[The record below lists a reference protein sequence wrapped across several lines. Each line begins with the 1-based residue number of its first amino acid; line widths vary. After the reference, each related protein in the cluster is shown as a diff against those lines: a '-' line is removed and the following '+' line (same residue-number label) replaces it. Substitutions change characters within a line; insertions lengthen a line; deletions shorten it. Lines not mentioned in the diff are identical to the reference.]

1 MQQQIL
7 TLGLLG
13 KGKVKDEVAEVL
25 LVHQLEVLAQ
35 IEPCQVSIRLAHEV
49 ELIAG
54 DQLKVVHLHKESIVL
69 DALHADHHEVVFAS
83 IDDL

>member
-1 MQQQIL
+1 M
-7 TLGLLG
+7 
-13 KGKVKDEVAEVL
+13 
-25 LVHQLEVLAQ
+25 
-35 IEPCQVSIRLAHEV
+35 SIRLAHEV

-54 DQLKVVHLHKESIVL
+54 DQLQVVHLDEESIVL